1 MGKYLRVWTYHNYV
15 NVGHRFSFF
24 LLGGGGEKIPLSE
37 KMCELCVC
45 TLGLAWNCS
54 FSYFR
59 KNLFRFCYKWG
70 KNTNGSFREDQNIT
84 NLFSRNKNTPNS
96 SAQRGLNQAPGISVY
111 LPRTHTHTHSMQYKR
126 ALKHISYLY
135 NKAWG
140 LSKLQGEGGGRGRGL
155 TFWRLILGTENLGQK
170 KIQKTLVWV
179 LLFFVWSSGQKSLL
193 TLDMLPRTNEKFLL

>member
-70 KNTNGSFREDQNIT
+70 KNTNGAFREDQNIT

-111 LPRTHTHTHSMQYKR
+111 LPRTHTHTLNAIQE
-126 ALKHISYLY
+126 
-135 NKAWG
+135 G
-140 LSKLQGEGGGRGRGL
+140 LETHFIFVQQGVRPVITPGGGEGGA
-155 TFWRLILGTENLGQK
+155 ED
-170 KIQKTLVWV
+170 
-179 LLFFVWSSGQKSLL
+179 SLL
-193 TLDMLPRTNEKFLL
+193 EG

>member
-111 LPRTHTHTHSMQYKR
+111 LPRTHTHTHTQCNTR
-126 ALKHISYLY
+126 GPWNTFHICTTRREACQNS
-135 NKAWG
+135 
-140 LSKLQGEGGGRGRGL
+140 RGRG
-155 TFWRLILGTENLGQK
+155 GGGAEDS
-170 KIQKTLVWV
+170 
-179 LLFFVWSSGQKSLL
+179 LFE
-193 TLDMLPRTNEKFLL
+193 D